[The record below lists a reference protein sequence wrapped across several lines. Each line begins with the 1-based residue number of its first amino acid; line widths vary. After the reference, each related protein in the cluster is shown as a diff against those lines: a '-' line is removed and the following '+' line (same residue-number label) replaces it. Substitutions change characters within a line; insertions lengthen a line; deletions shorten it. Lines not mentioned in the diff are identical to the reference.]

1 MTVETKPDGATQ
13 QQEQQTQTQTE
24 AKTEG
29 PKSLEE
35 ALQII
40 NHLKGIKSEAF
51 KERDA
56 VKSKLKEFEDAK
68 ASSEAALLAEQ
79 GKFKELFEKAQQK
92 LTSIQETLK
101 TKAVD
106 SALREALQKA
116 GARSVDTVA
125 KIVDKSKIV
134 LNEDYDVDPNS
145 IQSQIDELKKSDPI
159 LFGPG
164 EANNLP
170 PAKRPSDGVP
180 QAGFVQEMRA
190 AKSQKEIEAVL
201 KKFGKI

>member
-13 QQEQQTQTQTE
+13 QEETKQTQTKAE
-24 AKTEG
+24 TEG

-35 ALQII
+35 AIQLI

-51 KERDA
+51 KERDSL
-56 VKSKLKEFEDAK
+56 KSKLKEFEDAK
-68 ASSEAALLAEQ
+68 AASEAALLAEQ
-79 GKFKELFEKAQQK
+79 GKFKELYEQTQQK
-92 LTSIQETLK
+92 LVALESTLK
-101 TKAVD
+101 NKAVD
-106 SALREALQKA
+106 AALKEALQKA

-134 LNEDYDVDPNS
+134 LGDDYSVDLS
-145 IQSQIDELKKSDPI
+145 SLQSQIDEIKKTDPI

-164 EANNLP
+164 EGNNLP

-180 QAGFVQEMRA
+180 QAGFEQEMRA
-190 AKSQKEIEAVL
+190 AKSQNEVMAVL
-201 KKFGKI
+201 KKYGKI